1 MKNNSSLNAAA
12 KTGPADIFD
21 QIRDGFRFVASRAAH
36 VRICEDQLNEYA
48 VSLQP
53 RPPTNTLDDAH
64 HYVTQDAE
72 ALAAYILILEA
83 VNFGSGFE
91 EALVAEGWPR
101 IDNSLYYTVSTALKE
116 SFEAY
121 GPWSAQILKQASVED
136 MHAVFKLPRARMG
149 QALASLFAAS
159 LNELGQ
165 FIEQEYDGRFMGLI
179 EASNGLAAN
188 LVSLLGRLPGFMDVH
203 DYQGRDVPI
212 FKRAQ
217 ITVADLHLA
226 FSRIGRP
233 LFGDID
239 RLTIFADSGVPLVL
253 RLDGVLTLSPDL
265 ARQIETGAYIASG
278 SAEEIELRCCA
289 AEAVERLAAIK
300 GMRVM
305 DLDHVLWHRS
315 VEDPRYKA
323 SLAHRTLSRF
333 Y

>member
-1 MKNNSSLNAAA
+1 MKTNTHSKAS
-12 KTGPADIFD
+12 PADIFD
-21 QIRDGFRFVASRAAH
+21 QIREGFRFVAARSSH
-36 VRICEDQLNEYA
+36 VHICEDRLNEYA

-53 RPPTNTLDDAH
+53 RPPSNTLDEAH
-64 HYVTQDAE
+64 HYVTQDPE

-101 IDNSLYYTVSTALKE
+101 IDNSLYYTVSTALKA
-116 SFEAY
+116 SFDTY
-121 GPWSAQILKQASVED
+121 GPWTTQVLKQVTVED
-136 MHAVFKLPRARMG
+136 MHAVFMLPKARMG

-165 FIEQEYDGRFMGLI
+165 FIDEEFQGRFMGLI
-179 EASNGLAAN
+179 EDSNGLAAN
-188 LVSLLGRLPGFMDVH
+188 LVSRLGQLSGFQDVH

-239 RLTIFADSGVPLVL
+239 RLTIFADSGLPLVL
-253 RLDGVLTLSPDL
+253 RLDGILTLSPDL

-305 DLDHVLWHRS
+305 DLDHILWHRS